1 MRLLHRQSVRHALSC
16 LIALML
22 GMSCALHAEPV
33 KLLPNA
39 QFTLEFPEL
48 PATYYQQKTGKE
60 TVPQLSAQ
68 LPEDYAAGKTFPL
81 FVFID
86 GGNGGAGAN
95 VAFTRSI
102 IGPRG
107 FIAVNLPLFKDPK
120 AVLAGWIHYLAFDLF
135 VGLWI
140 TQDAIKIGLNRWL
153 LIPVQIL
160 TFMFGPVGFGMY
172 WFIRRF
178 KTKAIILGL

>member
-1 MRLLHRQSVRHALSC
+1 M
-16 LIALML
+16 
-22 GMSCALHAEPV
+22 
-33 KLLPNA
+33 
-39 QFTLEFPEL
+39 
-48 PATYYQQKTGKE
+48 
-60 TVPQLSAQ
+60 SAQ
-68 LPEDYAAGKTFPL
+68 LFHL
-81 FVFID
+81 
-86 GGNGGAGAN
+86 
-95 VAFTRSI
+95 
-102 IGPRG
+102 
-107 FIAVNLPLFKDPK
+107 VNLIATAAWILLISFPRWRYTTIGILNGIIMMLCILYLGLLIYWFSIGCKGGFDSLETVMLLFKDPK